1 MKILAVEFSSPQRSV
16 AVADGLVRTHA
27 EESGAEGTRPL
38 ALIDQTL
45 RQAQWEREEIEC
57 IAVGL
62 GPGSYT
68 GIRTAIS
75 LAQGWQLARGLRLL
89 GVSSVEC
96 LAWQAQT
103 EAVRGPINLVID
115 AQRHEFYL
123 ARYELD
129 DVSVRVLEPLRL
141 AAAAE
146 MQKRAEAGEVMVG
159 PEVDRWFPE
168 GRRTYPH
175 AATLAQLAMTRS
187 DFVPGEQ
194 LEPIY
199 LREPSYVK
207 APVPRPL
214 PL

>member
-1 MKILAVEFSSPQRSV
+1 MKILAIEFSSPQRSV
-16 AVADGLVRTHA
+16 AVVDGLVLARA
-27 EESGAEGTRPL
+27 EESGSEGTRPL
-38 ALIDQTL
+38 ALIEQTL
-45 RQAQWEREEIEC
+45 RQARLEREEIEC

-75 LAQGWQLARGLRLL
+75 LAQGWQLARGVRLL
-89 GVSSVEC
+89 GISSVEG
-96 LAWQAQT
+96 LAWQALAGGLRG
-103 EAVRGPINLVID
+103 AVNLVID

-129 DVSVRVLEPLRL
+129 DRSASVLEPLRL

-146 MQKRAEAGEVMVG
+146 VQQRAERGEVILG
-159 PEVDRWFPE
+159 PEVDQRFPQ
-168 GRRTYPH
+168 GRLVYPH
-175 AATLAQLAMTRS
+175 AAVLAQLATRRS

-199 LREPSYVK
+199 LRETSFVK
-207 APVPRPL
+207 APPSRPVPL
-214 PL
+214 